1 MHKQISAE
9 VPGTYG
15 VDHRGGAG
23 LLTCHDVDGDVQ
35 AAVVGGNVRR
45 LGRPVVRP
53 VCGHTAKVVQ
63 LEAPRPRPLQSQM
76 QFSATYFP

>member
-1 MHKQISAE
+1 MW
-9 VPGTYG
+9 
-15 VDHRGGAG
+15 GGSQGWGG

-45 LGRPVVRP
+45 LGRPVVHP

-63 LEAPRPRPLQSQM
+63 LESPRPRPLQSQM